1 MFQERTEQPFRIKMK
16 SVRQAQMLFEVIT
29 NDVFVLA
36 EKALINRRLGGVS
49 EPGVEF
55 FAVDHELLTWLAEE
69 LLFLRLERPA
79 LQT

>member
-1 MFQERTEQPFRIKMK
+1 MVQERTEQPFRIKME

-36 EKALINRRLGGVS
+36 EEALIDRRLGGVS
-49 EPGVEF
+49 EPGVKF
-55 FAVDHELLTWLAEE
+55 LAVNHELLAGLAEE

-79 LQT
+79 LQI

>member
-1 MFQERTEQPFRIKMK
+1 MVQKRSEQPFRIKME

-49 EPGVEF
+49 EPGVKF
-55 FAVDHELLTWLAEE
+55 SVVNHELLAGLAVE
-69 LLFLRLERPA
+69 LLPLLLKRPA